1 MNTALATSDKKQDI
15 SATAILTGRQKAA
28 IFMLALPEN
37 VVVKIFSELDE
48 LEVLELSQVMAS
60 LGKIPSEHVEKL
72 FLEFVEKA
80 GSPATVTGSL
90 SSTEQLLLKIFP
102 QEKVNQIMSEL
113 RGPAGKNMWEKLN
126 NVDEK
131 SLAQYLRNEHPQ
143 TIAVI
148 LSKIRPDHAA
158 KIFSLFPDE
167 LSLDIMNRTIRM
179 DSVQRDVL
187 MNIEE
192 TLKSEFISNFAKAQ
206 KKDPHERMAEVFN
219 FFDRATE
226 GKFMEALERENA
238 ESAEKIRSLMFTFT
252 DMVKLDAAG
261 IQAVLKGADKSKLA
275 LALKGANEDIKKL
288 FFDNMSERAGKLM
301 REDMEGLGMVRLK
314 EVDAAQMEIVAQTKE
329 LIDRGEVTIQLT
341 GGEDEQLIG

>member
-288 FFDNMSERAGKLM
+288 FFENMSERAGKLM

-329 LIDRGEVTIQLT
+329 LIDRGEVTIQLS